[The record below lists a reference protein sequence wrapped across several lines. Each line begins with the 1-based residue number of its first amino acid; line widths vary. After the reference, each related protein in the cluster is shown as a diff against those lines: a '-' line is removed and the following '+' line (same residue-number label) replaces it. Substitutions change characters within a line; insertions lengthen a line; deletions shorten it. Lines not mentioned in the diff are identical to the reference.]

1 MTPEEKRETFKY
13 LVDLSAYHHSVM
25 RQTDFFAALLFRAV
39 LMIEY
44 DFLSGE
50 RKHMF
55 AFS

>member
-1 MTPEEKRETFKY
+1 MTPEEKREKFKY